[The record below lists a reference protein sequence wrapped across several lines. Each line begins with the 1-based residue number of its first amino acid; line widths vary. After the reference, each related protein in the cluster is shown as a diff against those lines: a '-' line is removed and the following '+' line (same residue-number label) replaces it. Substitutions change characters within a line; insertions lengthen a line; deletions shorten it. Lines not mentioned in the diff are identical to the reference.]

1 LVAGA
6 EANKISD
13 CQLPIVDL
21 GRLPQ

>member
-6 EANKISD
+6 GTNKISD